1 MMYGLVIVPVASWLL
16 LFKNQFLG
24 IDHWLG
30 IIDVNIFLHK
40 NFYQY
45 YNYLLYDICRHVCA
59 QKYFIVDKA
68 PSE

>member
-16 LFKNQFLG
+16 LFKIFSWYW
-24 IDHWLG
+24 IS

-45 YNYLLYDICRHVCA
+45 YNYLPYDICRHVCA